1 MKKILAILGILM
13 LGGTSGFA
21 ACDEFMCPS
30 NFQLS
35 NGFSRGLSTIT
46 GTNLLATKT
55 AQTILKNQIQKEA
68 QGDFDVKLKSFSLSD
83 LKAGRFKSLEITGKN
98 IVADD
103 VYLSMLKLKTIC
115 DYNYIVVDSKN
126 KTTTFKEDFGMA
138 FATTITETDLNNT
151 MNANGYKSLIDEING
166 IGKSYGLFDITNSQ
180 AKLKN
185 NKFMYIMQ
193 VQIPII
199 NAKQKIVIASDV
211 NVNNGKLYLS
221 HTHIL
226 NNFFSVDLSNLS
238 SVINRLNPLNFSLS
252 ILENKEATLTVREAV
267 IKDNKIDIDGTI
279 IVLKDVVTESKE

>member
-1 MKKILAILGILM
+1 MKKFLAILGILM
-13 LGGTSGFA
+13 LCGTSGFA

-30 NFQLS
+30 TLQLS

-83 LKAGRFKSLEITGKN
+83 LKAGRFKSLEITGKH

-151 MNANGYKSLIDEING
+151 MNANGYKSLIDEINSA
-166 IGKSYGLFDITNSQ
+166 GKSYKLFNITNSQ
-180 AKLKN
+180 AKLRNDKL
-185 NKFMYIMQ
+185 MYIVQ
-193 VQIPII
+193 VQIPLI
-199 NAKQKIVIASDV
+199 NTTQKIVIASDV
-211 NVNNGKLYLS
+211 NVNNGKLHLS

-226 NNFFSVDLSNLS
+226 NNYFSVDLSNLS
-238 SVINRLNPLNFSLS
+238 YIINYLNPLNFSLS
-252 ILENKEATLTVREAV
+252 ILENKDATLTVREAV
-267 IKDNKIDIDGTI
+267 IKDNKIDIDGII

>member
-1 MKKILAILGILM
+1 MKKFLAILGILM

-30 NFQLS
+30 TLQLS
-35 NGFSRGLSTIT
+35 SGISRGLSTIT

-55 AQTILKNQIQKEA
+55 AQTILKSQIQKEA

-151 MNANGYKSLIDEING
+151 MNANGYKSLIDEINSA
-166 IGKSYGLFDITNSQ
+166 GKSYKLFNITNSQ
-180 AKLKN
+180 AKLRN
-185 NKFMYIMQ
+185 NKLMYIVQ
-193 VQIPII
+193 VQIPLI
-199 NAKQKIVIASDV
+199 NTMQKIVVSSDV
-211 NVNNGKLYLS
+211 NINKGKLYLS
-221 HTHIL
+221 HTQIL
-226 NNFFSVDLSNLS
+226 NNYFSVDLSNLS
-238 SVINRLNPLNFSLS
+238 YIINYLNPLNFSLS
-252 ILENKEATLTVREAV
+252 ILENKDATLTVREAV

>member
-1 MKKILAILGILM
+1 MKKFLAILGILM

-30 NFQLS
+30 TLQLS
-35 NGFSRGLSTIT
+35 SGFSRGLSTIT

-151 MNANGYKSLIDEING
+151 MNANGYKSLIDEINSA
-166 IGKSYGLFDITNSQ
+166 GKSYKLFNITNSQ
-180 AKLKN
+180 AKLRNDKL
-185 NKFMYIMQ
+185 MYIVQ
-193 VQIPII
+193 VQIPLI
-199 NAKQKIVIASDV
+199 NTTQKIVIASDV
-211 NVNNGKLYLS
+211 NVNNGKLHLS

-226 NNFFSVDLSNLS
+226 NNYFSVDLSNLS
-238 SVINRLNPLNFSLS
+238 YIINYLNPLNFSLS
-252 ILENKEATLTVREAV
+252 ILENKDATLSVREAV